1 MFSHHA
7 AAIGLALTLAFTA
20 YAAPDEALLGQAQG
34 YPPATGGALA
44 PHLVAGEQAQHL
56 IDSFSGGLEKRL
68 PHRIVK
74 RGATTQPFAPSPAEL
89 AFTYSHESQRRTVA
103 DYLNRQHVTGL
114 LVIKDNAVV
123 LERYQY
129 GRTPTTR
136 FLSASMAKSIVGLLV
151 GIAWEEGRIRSLDD
165 LAQVYVPA
173 LAGNPYGETSI
184 RDLLQMS
191 SGVRFSEQYD
201 GRDDLSA
208 LIEDTI
214 GQRSAGGASVLLP
227 HAQRRVAPGK
237 VFYYSSADT
246 QALGLV
252 LRGATGMSVADYL
265 SQRVWQPMGAQ
276 DDASFL
282 IDAAGQEATFAFLHA
297 TLRDYGR
304 LGMLL
309 ANGGRVGDK
318 QVIPADWLRQSTAA
332 TQAHTQPY
340 VASSY
345 FGYGNQF
352 WVFPGTKRRF
362 ALIGVRGQV
371 IFVDPELRLV
381 LVQTAVW
388 QSAGDRAARAEL
400 LALWRGVVEQYGA
413 WGAE

>member
-1 MFSHHA
+1 MTSLPAVTACLAFTLACVAHA
-7 AAIGLALTLAFTA
+7 AA
-20 YAAPDEALLGQAQG
+20 PDDALLRGGQG
-34 YPPATGGALA
+34 YPPGGPVPLA
-44 PHLVAGEQAQHL
+44 SHLVADEQPQHL
-56 IDSFSGGLEKRL
+56 LNSFSGALEQAL
-68 PHRIVK
+68 AHRIVRK
-74 RGATTQPFAPSPAEL
+74 GAHSRPLARAPEET
-89 AFTYSHESQRRTVA
+89 AFVYQHDGLRLGVN
-103 DYLNRQHVTGL
+103 DYLDRQRVTGL
-114 LVIKDNAVV
+114 MVIKDDTVV

-129 GRTPTTR
+129 GLGPATR
-136 FLSASMAKSIVGLLV
+136 FLSASMVKSIVGVLI
-151 GIAWEEGRIRSLDD
+151 GIALEEGRIRSLDD
-165 LAQVYVPA
+165 LARVYVPA

-201 GRDDLSA
+201 GRDDLGA

-214 GQRSAGGASVLLP
+214 GRRSPGGAAVLLP
-227 HAQRRVAPGK
+227 HVQRRIAPGQL
-237 VFYYSSADT
+237 FYYSSADT

-252 LRGATGMSVADYL
+252 LRGATGVAPADYL
-265 SQRVWQPMGAQ
+265 SERIWQPMGAQ

-282 IDAAGQEATFAFLHA
+282 VDAAGQEAAFAFLHA

-309 ANGGRVGDK
+309 ANEGQVGDR
-318 QVIPADWLRQSTAA
+318 QVVPAAWVRQSTAVA
-332 TQAHTQPY
+332 QPHAQPF

-345 FGYGNQF
+345 FGYGNHV
-352 WVFPGTKRRF
+352 WIFPGARPRF

-371 IFVDPELRLV
+371 IFVDPALRLV

-388 QSAGDRAARAEL
+388 KSAGDRAARAEL

-413 WGAE
+413 W